1 MSDQGRT
8 NPPTR
13 QPEWHL
19 VVPVKAPSVGKSRLA
34 RDLDR
39 LGLGAEHEAIS
50 RALARDTLTAACRTV
65 GASCVLL
72 VTSDGST
79 ADEWSAQGVAVV
91 PDPELGLNAAISLG
105 LAAVTAGSP
114 VAALLGDLPALTPP
128 DLQQALGAA
137 GGHEQSFVADAGGDG
152 TVMRAAVGGRFRPRF
167 GPGSAHLHEAEG
179 ATRLGLDL
187 PRLRTDVDD
196 VTSLA
201 RALRLGVGSA
211 TAAAVRGLDLLGWA
225 HAGHGPRL

>member
-1 MSDQGRT
+1 MSDPGRT
-8 NPPTR
+8 TPPPR

-39 LGLGAEHEAIS
+39 IGLGADHEEIS
-50 RALARDTLTAACRTV
+50 RALAKDTLAAACRTV
-65 GASCVLL
+65 GARCVVL
-72 VTSDGST
+72 VTSDGS
-79 ADEWSAQGVAVV
+79 AAEEWSAQGVAVV
-91 PDPELGLNAAISLG
+91 PDPGLGLNAAISLG

-128 DLQQALGAA
+128 DLQQALAA
-137 GGHEQSFVADAGGDG
+137 AEMHEQSFVPDAGGEG
-152 TVMRAAVGGRFRPRF
+152 TVMRAAVGGRFRPHF
-167 GPGSAHLHEAEG
+167 GPGSADLHEEAG

-196 VTSLA
+196 VASLA

-211 TAAAVRGLDLLGWA
+211 TTAAVRGLDLLGWA